1 MKPSLTALLSL
12 LLFGTLFTGCQ
23 GGGLGNSVNIWRR
36 PDYFGAPKK
45 SVAVAVLAYRAET
58 RVHLENILVTK
69 LRQQGVDA
77 RTTYPVIDTQ
87 TIISNKPAAV
97 ERAKSLGVQAILAV
111 SMVDRDTLKAV
122 HISTSNSSEGLE
134 PWQNWFEFFSVTS
147 AFATHPEMA
156 RPGNEIGAM
165 ATFFECP
172 SGHLL
177 WSATFTHLV
186 SNSSSQDDYIAGALV
201 AKLHSAALIP

>member
-1 MKPSLTALLSL
+1 MKVPLTALLSL
-12 LLFGTLFTGCQ
+12 LLFGTLFTGCL
-23 GGGLGNSVNIWRR
+23 GGGSGNSVSIWRR
-36 PDYFGAPKK
+36 PDYFGGPKK
-45 SVAVAVLAYRAET
+45 SVAVAVLAYRMET
-58 RVHLENILVTK
+58 RMHLENTLVAK

-77 RTTYPVIDTQ
+77 RVTYPVVDTQ
-87 TIISNKPAAV
+87 TIVSNKPAAV

-111 SMVDRDTLKAV
+111 RMVDRDTLKAV
-122 HISTSNSSEGLE
+122 HISTSNSSAGLA

-147 AFATHPEMA
+147 AFSTHPEMA

-177 WSATFTHLV
+177 WSATFTHIV
-186 SNSSSQDDYIAGALV
+186 SNSSSQVDYIADALV
-201 AKLHSAALIP
+201 AKLRSAALIP